1 MNKQKY
7 IRPACVVVEMESE
20 DLFLTGSGSG
30 SLGEIGGDFG
40 EKPGE
45 GEYGEADAVGGN
57 PGGGYDVW
65 DD

>member
-7 IRPACVVVEMESE
+7 IRPVCVVVEMESE
-20 DLFLTGSGSG
+20 DLFLAG
-30 SLGEIGGDFG
+30 SLGEVGGDFG
-40 EKPGE
+40 ERPGT
-45 GEYGEADAVGGN
+45 GDYGEADAVGGN